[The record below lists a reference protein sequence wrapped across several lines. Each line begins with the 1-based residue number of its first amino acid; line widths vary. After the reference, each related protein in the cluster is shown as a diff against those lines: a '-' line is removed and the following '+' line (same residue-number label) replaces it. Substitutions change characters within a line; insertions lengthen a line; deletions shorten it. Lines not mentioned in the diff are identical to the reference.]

1 MHFYEIIIIAI
12 GLSMDAFAA
21 ALCRGL
27 SAKRIHF
34 KHSVITGLYFGVFQ
48 ALMPVIGFYL
58 GFLFSDLI
66 SAVDH
71 WIAFVILVIIGAKM
85 IFDSCKK
92 ESNKENEEAVLTSD
106 REFSAKKLFPL
117 AVATSIDALAV
128 GVSLAFL
135 TPSILPAALTIGIIT
150 LILSAAGVYIGNLFG
165 SRLKGT
171 AEFFGGLVLV
181 LIATKIL
188 LEHLGILTF

>member
-1 MHFYEIIIIAI
+1 MQFYEVVIIAV

-27 SAKRIHF
+27 SAKRVKF
-34 KHSVITGLYFGVFQ
+34 RYAVKTGLYFGIFQ
-48 ALMPVIGFYL
+48 TVMPVIGFYL

-71 WIAFVILVIIGAKM
+71 WIAFVILTLIGAKM
-85 IFDSCKK
+85 IFDSFKK
-92 ESNKENEEAVLTSD
+92 DGDSLNEDTITADD
-106 REFSAKKLFPL
+106 REFGAKKLLPL

-135 TPSILPAALTIGIIT
+135 SSKILPAALTIGTIT
-150 LILSAAGVYIGNLFG
+150 LVLSAAGVYIGKLFG
-165 SRLKGT
+165 QKLKGT
-171 AEFFGGLVLV
+171 AEFFGGLVLII
-181 LIATKIL
+181 IAAKIL
-188 LEHLGILTF
+188 LEHLGVLVF

>member
-1 MHFYEIIIIAI
+1 MRFYEIIIIAL

-27 SAKRIHF
+27 TAKKIKF
-34 KHSVITGLYFGVFQ
+34 KHAVITGLFFGVFQ
-48 ALMPVIGFYL
+48 GLMPVIGFYL

-71 WIAFVILVIIGAKM
+71 WLAFVILVIIGAKM
-85 IFDSCKK
+85 IFDSFKK
-92 ESNKENEEAVLTSD
+92 EGEKENEEAIITSD
-106 REFSAKKLFPL
+106 REFSAKKLLPL

-135 TPSILPAALTIGIIT
+135 TASILPAALIIGTIT
-150 LILSAAGVYIGNLFG
+150 LVLSAAGVYIGHLFG
-165 SRLKGT
+165 ARLKGT
-171 AEFFGGLVLV
+171 AELFGGLVLL

-188 LEHLGILTF
+188 LEHLGVLVF